1 MENRLGRTLRV
12 FLVVLAA
19 AGLYRLAV
27 VPLVEPRGRD
37 AAVGQELS
45 PAAVAAVKARADR
58 RLVQVA
64 GLFPAGSWELDGPNM
79 LESRQMRLLFKDYRK
94 MSDNRDDRRVQ
105 LIPCTLVLLPEN
117 SGVAGAPPGRTIVLR
132 APQGAVLEFDEPF
145 DLSKQERP
153 SRLVGGSLRGQV
165 TIRGTQTAPGAED
178 DVEIVTRDVELEE
191 MEIRTAETV
200 QFRYGRSS
208 GSGRAMVAR
217 LLPGSKASDSGPNI
231 GGIDT
236 IRLDRDVTLRL
247 EGLAGGLIPGPDGG
261 SPQPAP
267 AVATGEAA
275 ADPAPV
281 LVSCRGSLC
290 MNVSAN
296 VISLEDHVDVVHALP
311 DGSSD
316 QLACDL
322 LAVVLAR
329 DGAAGAKTGGL
340 KPVEIQAKGMP
351 VVVRSTSA
359 GLEARAMRLG
369 YEIATRRILLDG
381 EEPVSLTV
389 EQTEMEARSID
400 YTPGPPGEPGSLM
413 AVGPGWLRSRGADT
427 PPVSTR
433 WQKWLRL
440 RPDGAEHVASLSGEA
455 DVHVESQGRLKA
467 GEIHLWLT
475 LAKGAAPAAPAAKTS
490 RLPSGLA
497 GIKPSRM
504 LARSMVE
511 VDVPQLTART
521 DKMEIWFRHEA
532 VPVAPVPVPAAVPV
546 PVVPTAAPV
555 PAAPVPVAVVPPV
568 APPPQAPAGQ
578 ESPRGRLVVTGGL
591 VRGLVTFAAEGP
603 QLDEL
608 SLEGQV
614 HLVEEPE
621 ALARAPGQPIP
632 EMIEIKG
639 DQLQISRATRFD
651 ARAVVSGR
659 PAVLTGRGIDLQG
672 PLVEFDRG
680 RNRLSVDGAGRLG
693 LPIAGGLPGIESL
706 AVASPAAPAP
716 VAQAPAAA
724 PGAVAPPG
732 RLDIGWQGRMD
743 FDGLTA
749 RFVDRVVTSSGATA
763 LRAGSL
769 DVVFTKQVD
778 FSSNASDRT
787 ARDTDVARVA
797 CGNGVRIESESVS
810 ADGAKSVEKL
820 FLRDLLVD
828 RATGEVTGSGPGRLA
843 STRFGSPPGL
853 SLQAPG
859 PGVAAGQQA
868 APAQRPDELTYLG
881 VDFQRGIRG
890 NITRRVMEFHQ
901 RVEAIWGPVGGWADS
916 LDSHAAGGLPPRAVA
931 ITSDVLSV
939 GQAPPMPGMRRSSL
953 ELMAAGNV
961 MVEGEAFTA
970 RSHRLSWSEGKDLLV
985 FEGDGR
991 SDAQLFRQE
1000 RIGAPTSSASAGKIL
1015 YWRGLNQVE
1024 VNDAR
1029 YLDFDQLPGG
1039 KGAPSLPGLGAAK
1052 APPPPPP
1059 LPGT

>member
-1 MENRLGRTLRV
+1 MEHRLGRTLRV

-27 VPLVEPRGRD
+27 VPLVEPRARST
-37 AAVGQELS
+37 AVGQELS
-45 PAAVAAVKARADR
+45 PAAAAAVKARADG
-58 RLVQVA
+58 RLAQVA

-94 MSDNRDDRRVQ
+94 MTDSRDDRRVQ
-105 LIPCTLVLLPEN
+105 LIPCTLVILPEN
-117 SGVAGAPPGRTIVLR
+117 AGEAGTTAGRTLVLR

-165 TIRGTQTAPGAED
+165 TIRGTESAPGAAD

-191 MEIRTAETV
+191 MEIHTVEAV

-208 GSGRAMVAR
+208 GSGRAMVVR
-217 LLPGSKASDSGPNI
+217 LLPGSRASDSGPNI
-231 GGIDT
+231 GGVDS
-236 IRLDRDVTLRL
+236 IRLNRDVSLRL
-247 EGLAGGLIPGPDGG
+247 EGLNGGLLPGPGAV
-261 SPQPAP
+261 SSQPTAAP
-267 AVATGEAA
+267 ADGSE
-275 ADPAPV
+275 PPPPNPV
-281 LVSCRGSLC
+281 LVSCRGSLS

-311 DGSSD
+311 GGGSD

-322 LAVVLAR
+322 LAVILAR
-329 DGAAGAKTGGL
+329 KESGGTGTGGL
-340 KPVEIQAKGMP
+340 QPVEIQAKGAP
-351 VVVRSTSA
+351 VVARSTSA

-369 YEIATRRILLDG
+369 YEIATRRIVLDG
-381 EEPVSLTV
+381 EEPVSLSV
-389 EQTEMEARSID
+389 DDTEMEARSID
-400 YTPGPPGEPGSLM
+400 YTPGPPGDPGTLM
-413 AVGPGWLRSRGADT
+413 AVGPGWLRSRGADR
-427 PPVSTR
+427 PPLAAR

-440 RPDGAEHVASLSGEA
+440 RPDGEEHVASLSGDA

-467 GEIHLWLT
+467 GEIHLWLA
-475 LAKGAAPAAPAAKTS
+475 LDRGAAPQASS
-490 RLPSGLA
+490 RLPAGLA
-497 GIKPSRM
+497 GVKPSRM

-511 VDVPQLTART
+511 VDVQQLTART
-521 DKMEIWFRHEA
+521 DKMEMWFRHDTVA
-532 VPVAPVPVPAAVPV
+532 PPAPPGPAAPAAAPTPTSPPVAPAVA
-546 PVVPTAAPV
+546 PVVQ
-555 PAAPVPVAVVPPV
+555 PV
-568 APPPQAPAGQ
+568 APPPPVAGA
-578 ESPRGRLVVTGGL
+578 EEPPKGRLVVSGGL

-621 ALARAPGQPIP
+621 QGALAPGQVAP
-632 EMIEIKG
+632 EVIEIKG

-659 PAVLTGRGIDLQG
+659 PAVLSGRGIDLQG

-706 AVASPAAPAP
+706 AVASTSAPAPAAP
-716 VAQAPAAA
+716 VIA
-724 PGAVAPPG
+724 PGAAAAPG

-749 RFVDRVVTSSGATA
+749 RFVDRVVTSSGPTA

-778 FSSNASDRT
+778 FSAGASDRT
-787 ARDTDVARVA
+787 ARNTDVARVA
-797 CGNGVRIESESVS
+797 CGNGVRIESESV
-810 ADGAKSVEKL
+810 GAEGGKSVEKL
-820 FLRDLLVD
+820 FLRDLLID
-828 RATGEVTGSGPGRLA
+828 RATGEVSGNGPGRLA
-843 STRFGSPPGL
+843 STRFGAPPGIAL
-853 SLQAPG
+853 EAPG
-859 PGVAAGQQA
+859 RGAPGAMAAGQQP
-868 APAQRPDELTYLG
+868 APPPRPDELTYLG

-890 NITRRVMEFHQ
+890 NINRRVMEFHQ
-901 RVEAIWGPVGGWADS
+901 RVEAIWGPVGGWNDS
-916 LDSHAAGGLPPRAVA
+916 LDAHAAGGLPPRAVA
-931 ITSDVLSV
+931 ITSDVLAV
-939 GQAPPMPGMRRSSL
+939 GQAPPVPGARRSSL
-953 ELMAAGNV
+953 ELSAAGNV

-970 RSHRLSWSEGKDLLV
+970 RSHRLSWSEAKDLLV

-1015 YWRGLNQVE
+1015 YWRSLNQLE

-1029 YLDFDQLPGG
+1029 YLDFDQLGGGGTLRVPGG
-1039 KGAPSLPGLGAAK
+1039 GAAK
-1052 APPPPPP
+1052 APTQARPPP
-1059 LPGT
+1059 GT

>member
-1 MENRLGRTLRV
+1 MEHRLGRTLRV
-12 FLVVLAA
+12 FLVVLAT

-27 VPLVEPRGRD
+27 VPLVEPRARD
-37 AAVGQELS
+37 TAVGQELS

-58 RLVQVA
+58 RLAQVA

-94 MSDNRDDRRVQ
+94 MTDNRDDRRVQ

-117 SGVAGAPPGRTIVLR
+117 TGEAGAPPGRTLVLR

-145 DLSKQERP
+145 DLAKQERP

-165 TIRGTQTAPGAED
+165 TIRGTESAPGAED

-191 MEIRTAETV
+191 MEIRTAEAV

-231 GGIDT
+231 GGVDT

-247 EGLAGGLIPGPDGG
+247 EGLAGGLIAGPDPGN
-261 SPQPAP
+261 PPAP
-267 AVATGEAA
+267 VAAQEGEEAA
-275 ADPAPV
+275 AKAPV

-311 DGSSD
+311 DGGSD

-340 KPVEIQAKGMP
+340 KPVEIQAKGAP

-381 EEPVSLTV
+381 EEPVSLSL

-400 YTPGPPGEPGSLM
+400 YTPGPPGDPGSLM
-413 AVGPGWLRSRGADT
+413 AVGPGWLRSRGTETA
-427 PPVSTR
+427 PVTAR

-440 RPDGAEHVASLSGEA
+440 RPDGGEHVASLAGEA

-467 GEIHLWLT
+467 GELHLWLA
-475 LAKGAAPAAPAAKTS
+475 LAKGAAPVAPSSS
-490 RLPSGLA
+490 RLPTGLA

-521 DKMEIWFRHEA
+521 DKMEIWFRHESTPLPPPPA
-532 VPVAPVPVPAAVPV
+532 PASAAPPVASSAAPAPLPVAPPA
-546 PVVPTAAPV
+546 T
-555 PAAPVPVAVVPPV
+555 PPV
-568 APPPQAPAGQ
+568 APPAHVPPAQ
-578 ESPRGRLVVTGGL
+578 ESPRGRLVVSGGL
-591 VRGLVTFAAEGP
+591 VRGLVTFATEGP

-614 HLVEEPE
+614 QLVEEPE
-621 ALARAPGQPIP
+621 ATARVPGQPIP
-632 EMIEIKG
+632 EAIEIKG

-651 ARAVVSGR
+651 ARAIVSGR
-659 PAVLTGRGIDLQG
+659 PAILSGRGIDLQG

-706 AVASPAAPAP
+706 AVASTTTPAP
-716 VAQAPAAA
+716 VAPSRGPGEAA
-724 PGAVAPPG
+724 VPG

-769 DVVFTKQVD
+769 DVVFTKQVN
-778 FSSNASDRT
+778 FSANASDRT

-810 ADGAKSVEKL
+810 ADGGKSVEKL
-820 FLRDLLVD
+820 FLRDLLID

-843 STRFGSPPGL
+843 STRFGAPPGL
-853 SLQAPG
+853 ALQVPG
-859 PGVAAGQQA
+859 QGGQRGQAAAGQQNP
-868 APAQRPDELTYLG
+868 PAQRPDELTYLG

-890 NITRRVMEFHQ
+890 NIQRRVMEFHQ
-901 RVEAIWGPVGGWADS
+901 RVEAIWGPVGGWNES

-953 ELMAAGNV
+953 ELSAAGNV

-1029 YLDFDQLPGG
+1029 YLDFDQLGG
-1039 KGAPSLPGLGAAK
+1039 AGGAPRLPGLGPAK
-1052 APPPPPP
+1052 APPPPRP